1 MDKTIACDY
10 CDGKFSTRNS
20 MRSHKSRF
28 HRNEGQ
34 HTSSNP
40 FDKPTKGEVARAKLW
55 LKSKAK
61 GSSSVTSELP
71 NIESNSDSESSNETS
86 ENKTSSDALKQFET
100 DVESSEEESCN
111 ESGDESDDERS
122 DKSVNPLSKSLKR
135 RRFENSGIKKLTRK
149 HTTKKKKIIQPVLM
163 DESCGSSESSESD
176 GELPDDDYKVVT
188 EEKLNEDEQFA
199 ELAQECICN
208 GLGKQE
214 VGSINCFLLKYY
226 LCLLENNKLEQRKI
240 LKDASLEF
248 YESLQILFNCVT
260 NGKIRL
266 EKDHQTVLK
275 NRKPLI
281 KFVRK
286 YRYVKPTALKKH
298 LLDKGGKV
306 SRILKLTLPILSP
319 CL

>member
-10 CDGKFSTRNS
+10 CGGKFSTRNS

-40 FDKPTKGEVARAKLW
+40 FDKPTKGEVARAELW
-55 LKSKAK
+55 LNSKAK
-61 GSSSVTSELP
+61 GSSSVTSESS
-71 NIESNSDSESSNETS
+71 NIESNSDSESFNETS
-86 ENKTSSDALKQFET
+86 ENKTSSDALKHFET
-100 DVESSEEESCN
+100 DVESSEEEFCN

-149 HTTKKKKIIQPVLM
+149 HNTKKKKIIQPVLM

-188 EEKLNEDEQFA
+188 KEKLDEDVQYV
-199 ELAQECICN
+199 ELTGECICRK
-208 GLGKQE
+208 LGKHE
-214 VGSINCFLLKYY
+214 IGSINCFLLKYY
-226 LCLLENNKLEQRKI
+226 LCLLENNESEQRKI

-260 NGKIRL
+260 NGKIML
-266 EKDHQTVLK
+266 QKDHQTVLK

-286 YRYVKPTALKKH
+286 YRYAKPTALKKH